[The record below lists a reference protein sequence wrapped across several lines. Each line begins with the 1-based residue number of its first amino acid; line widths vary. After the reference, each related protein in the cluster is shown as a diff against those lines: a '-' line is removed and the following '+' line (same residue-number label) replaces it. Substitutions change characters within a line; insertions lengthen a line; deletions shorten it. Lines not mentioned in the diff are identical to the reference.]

1 MAYPPIT
8 TALVAPNTAEPD
20 TFNDDADQWAAD
32 IIPWTAEVNAA
43 GAYIDGVA
51 AQVDSDAADAAD
63 SEAAAAVS
71 AAAALVS
78 ETLAAAS
85 ADFKGLWS
93 SLTGALNKPATVS
106 HSGSFWALLN
116 NLADVTASTPSL
128 TNTDWQFI
136 SGTRWQTTKTASFT
150 VPLNTMQSILATGGA
165 VNATL
170 TASAPDGSFFV
181 VANSAASTQ
190 TVKILNAGYTIRNN
204 RRTITSSDNIVLAA
218 GQTAYLR
225 AISTT
230 ALEVV
235 ING

>member
-1 MAYPPIT
+1 MAFTPIS

-43 GAYIDGVA
+43 GAYINDVGV
-51 AQVDSDAADAAD
+51 QVDADKVTSGTNATNAAN
-63 SEAAAAVS
+63 S

-78 ETLAAAS
+78 EGLAASS

-150 VPLNTMQSILATGGA
+150 VPLNTMNSILATGSP

-230 ALEVV
+230 ILEVV

>member
-1 MAYPPIT
+1 MTIPLVSI
-8 TALVAPNTAEPD
+8 ALTAPNTAEPE

-32 IIPWTAEVNAA
+32 LIPWTAEVNALA
-43 GAYIDGVA
+43 NGANDTA
-51 AQVDSDAADAAD
+51 AQVDADKIASAA
-63 SEAAAAVS
+63 S
-71 AAAALVS
+71 AAASATSAANALVS
-78 ETLAAAS
+78 ENAAAAS

-106 HSGSFWALLN
+106 HNGSFWALLN

-128 TNTDWQFI
+128 ANADWQFV
-136 SGTRWQTTKTASFT
+136 SGTRWQTTRTASFT
-150 VPLNTMQSILATGGA
+150 VALNTMNSILATGSA
-165 VNATL
+165 VDATL

-181 VANSAASTQ
+181 VANSTASTQ
-190 TVKILNAGYTIRNN
+190 TVRILNAGYTIRNN
-204 RRTITSSDNIVLAA
+204 RRTITSGDNIVLTA

-230 ALEVV
+230 ILEVV